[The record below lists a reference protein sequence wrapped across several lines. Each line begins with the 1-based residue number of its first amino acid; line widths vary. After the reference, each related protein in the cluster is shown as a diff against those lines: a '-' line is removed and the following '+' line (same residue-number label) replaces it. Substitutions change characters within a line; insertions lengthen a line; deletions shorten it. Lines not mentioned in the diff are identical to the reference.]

1 MPDRNEEMRKLIGDM
16 NNEIDALYAEIRSLE
31 RSVGD
36 KGASDTMA
44 LAEKRRKLAKL
55 REECAEMMRK
65 YFDLNPPF
73 ERGEVESTIEEFKK
87 ILEEKENN
95 PVLDEESAKFLSKM
109 ADLSE
114 KEIGFINK
122 GDKVAGWFD
131 RRVTS
136 SGFFLGWFWVIF
148 GVCFLFFVFLPLFY
162 VVDAGFRLIEWRNSR
177 VLGRLRK
184 KAKLRKL

>member
-1 MPDRNEEMRKLIGDM
+1 MPDRNEEIRKTIGEM
-16 NNEIDALYAEIRSLE
+16 NKEIDVLYEEIRSLE
-31 RSVGD
+31 RFTGD
-36 KGASDTMA
+36 PGASNSA
-44 LAEKRRKLAKL
+44 ILAEKRRKLVRL
-55 REECAEMMRK
+55 REECADMMRK

-73 ERGEVESTIEEFKK
+73 GHGEVEAMIEESKEL
-87 ILEEKENN
+87 LEEKENN

-131 RRVTS
+131 RRAAS
-136 SGFFLGWFWVIF
+136 SGFILGWFWVIL

-162 VVDAGFRLIEWRNSR
+162 VVDAGFRLIEWRDSR
-177 VLGRLRK
+177 VLERLRK
-184 KAKLRKL
+184 KAKPRKP